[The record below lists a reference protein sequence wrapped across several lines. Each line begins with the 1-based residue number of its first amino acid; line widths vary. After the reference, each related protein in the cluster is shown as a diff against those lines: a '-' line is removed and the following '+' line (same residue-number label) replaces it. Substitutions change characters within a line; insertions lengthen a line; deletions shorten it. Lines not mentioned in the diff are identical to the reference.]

1 MRPVSRHWTSSR
13 CRGNR
18 RSVWCQHSC
27 ARCLYGCY
35 RDESLVPVGTAPGS
49 YGRRWLLWGQE
60 PPPAGHQ
67 YGKTPRAS
75 FSSDRNSAD
84 LSPAG
89 TQRHLP
95 WFTIQ
100 HAIHIRP
107 IPEQAGLDKYGG
119 WKQLSF
125 KYLTAICTC
134 KEITTAAYTI
144 QDIRYIMSN
153 CCML

>member
-27 ARCLYGCY
+27 ANCLYGCF
-35 RDESLVPVGTAPGS
+35 RDGSLVPVGTAPGS

-60 PPPAGHQ
+60 PLPAGHQ
-67 YGKTPRAS
+67 YGKTPQAS

-89 TQRHLP
+89 TQRHLA
-95 WFTIQ
+95 WFTNQ
-100 HAIHIRP
+100 HTIHIRP
-107 IPEQAGLDKYGG
+107 ISECERVCLDKCGG

-125 KYLTAICTC
+125 NSSAVWITDSIC
-134 KEITTAAYTI
+134 TI
-144 QDIRYIMSN
+144 QDIYYIMNN
-153 CCML
+153 CWTL